1 MRHLT
6 GWPGLF
12 FTLHQQ
18 ALSTEIDLLIDAKPL
33 PLHTELK
40 GRQLI
45 KSGYMKKHAPLNTE
59 VTVKQKGQE
68 HTDSMK

>member
-1 MRHLT
+1 LAWALLHTTST
-6 GWPGLF
+6 GF
-12 FTLHQQ
+12 IHR
-18 ALSTEIDLLIDAKPL
+18 DLLIDAKPL